1 MKFNKPKFWRT
12 KYNFFSI
19 LLMPISIVY
28 FFLLIIKKKLTKQSN
43 FNIPIVCIGNIYLGG
58 TGKTPTSIFLANE
71 ISKLGKKTVI
81 LRKYYK
87 DQVDEYNLIKSK
99 FKNLI
104 VTKNRQEG
112 IIEAEKQKYDI
123 VILDD
128 GYQDFK
134 IKKDLNI
141 ICFNT
146 NQLDGNGLFL
156 PSGPLR
162 ESLNSLKE
170 ANIVLINGEKNLEF
184 EKKILNINKDLKI
197 FSSYYRAT
205 NVDQF
210 KNKDLVAIAGIGNP
224 ENFKKILEE
233 YDLNIKDYL
242 TFPDHYEFSKEEFE
256 KIVQN
261 VKNKN
266 YQIITTEKDFYKV
279 KEFDIKD
286 VNYLKLSLE
295 IEKKEEFMKLINEVY
310 AKKD

>member
-1 MKFNKPKFWRT
+1 M
-12 KYNFFSI
+12 
-19 LLMPISIVY
+19 
-28 FFLLIIKKKLTKQSN
+28 
-43 FNIPIVCIGNIYLGG
+43 CIGNIYLGG

-184 EKKILNINKDLKI
+184 EKILNINKDLKI

-210 KNKDLVAIAGIGNP
+210 KNKDLVTIAGIGNP

-242 TFPDHYEFSKEEFE
+242 TFPDHYEFSKE
-256 KIVQN
+256 N
-261 VKNKN
+261 LKNCSKC
-266 YQIITTEKDFYKV
+266 
-279 KEFDIKD
+279 
-286 VNYLKLSLE
+286 
-295 IEKKEEFMKLINEVY
+295 KK
-310 AKKD
+310 